1 MTIQVRKH
9 HQYMTQKRFPQDWAT
24 AELLKQYIRN
34 HRRYTAKKDRLMAA
48 DQGDDED
55 SETLPNIEDENDDNN
70 DAN

>member
-1 MTIQVRKH
+1 
-9 HQYMTQKRFPQDWAT
+9 MTQKRFPQDWAT

-34 HRRYTAKKDRLMAA
+34 HRCYTAKKDRLMAA

-55 SETLPNIEDENDDNN
+55 SETFPNVNDENDDNN